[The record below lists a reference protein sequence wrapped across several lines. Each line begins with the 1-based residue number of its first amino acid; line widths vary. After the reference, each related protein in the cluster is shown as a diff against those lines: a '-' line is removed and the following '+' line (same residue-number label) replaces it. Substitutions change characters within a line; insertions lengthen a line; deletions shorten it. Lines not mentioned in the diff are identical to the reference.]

1 MYLLEGIEALHE
13 ALGVALTPEHVELA
27 AVRNQHGIGPRVSSY
42 DIMKVVLC
50 DSPQQTTLLQIGP
63 TGFQRKHSCIR
74 PNKK

>member
-27 AVRNQHGIGPRVSSY
+27 AVRNQHRVGSRVSSY

-50 DSPQQTTLLQIGP
+50 DSSQLTTFLQIGP
-63 TGFQRKHSCIR
+63 QGFLKETFLY
-74 PNKK
+74 